1 MSKNEKLIS
10 ALFILLWFSLLIYSI
25 MSDIKEKKRKR
36 EKKLK
41 KEFFWSQIECG
52 SFHFWL

>member
-41 KEFFWSQIECG
+41 KEFFWSQIERG